1 MDCDASTFF
10 VYILKCLDS
19 KGKITYYTGSTD
31 NLQKRIGLHTKGK
44 GAKYTKGK
52 KLELV
57 HFERYESRSAAMKR
71 EIEIK
76 TLSIE
81 KKKELISNGKDLSIE
96 KKKELISN
104 GKG

>member
-1 MDCDASTFF
+1 MDSDGSTFF

-31 NLQKRIGLHTKGK
+31 NLQKRISLHTQGR

-57 HFERYESRSAAMKR
+57 HFERFQSRSEAMKR

-76 TLSIE
+76 HLTLE
-81 KKKELISNGKDLSIE
+81 KKKELFLNV
-96 KKKELISN
+96 KK
-104 GKG
+104 